1 MADDLGRQG
10 GPRCIALVGPFGS
23 GKTSLLEAI
32 MARTGAIS
40 RQGHV
45 RDGNTLGDA
54 SPEARANAMSVE
66 ANIADTEFMG
76 ERYTFI
82 DCPGSVEFQHEAGP
96 VLDGADLA
104 VVVAEAD
111 AKKVPS
117 LQLVLRDLEARGV
130 PHMLF
135 LNKIDKLS
143 GRLRDVLTLL
153 QPASSLRLV
162 LRQIPLRD
170 KGLVTGFIDLALER
184 AFVYREGME
193 SEVVAMPSGEQDREL
208 EARFSMLEQVA
219 DFDDALLEQL
229 LEDMVPDRELVFAD
243 LVREMREGLICPV
256 FLGAAEHGNGIT
268 RLLKALR
275 HEAPGLPETRAR
287 LGVEDGAGACV
298 QVLKTT
304 HSTRGG
310 KYCVARVLGGEIADG
325 AALQSAD
332 GSESKVSGIFRVLGP
347 DTIKRG
353 TATTGETVALGKVEF
368 GRTGETL
375 YLNGGRTA
383 PSRRQL
389 GTAQRPPPVLALA
402 VTPRERRD
410 DVRLSSALARIIEED
425 PSLQLSQVQSTGET
439 VLEGQGEMHLRV
451 TLERLTGKY
460 GVAVTTSAPHIP
472 YRETIR
478 RAVTKRGRHKKQS
491 GGHGQFGDVVLEIA
505 PLSRGEGNVFRE
517 TITGGVVPRQYIGS
531 VEAGVRDYLDHGG
544 PLGFPVVD
552 VAVTLTDGSYHSVDS
567 SDQAFKSAA
576 QLAMR
581 EGMPEASPVLLE
593 PIVEIT
599 VDCPT
604 EATARINAML
614 SRRRGQISGSDARAD
629 WEGWDE
635 VRAMIPASEIQDLI
649 IELRSATAGVGS
661 FTQRFDHLA
670 ELTGRLADEV
680 TEKLGRQAA

>member
-1 MADDLGRQG
+1 
-10 GPRCIALVGPFGS
+10 
-23 GKTSLLEAI
+23 
-32 MARTGAIS
+32 
-40 RQGHV
+40 
-45 RDGNTLGDA
+45 
-54 SPEARANAMSVE
+54 MSVE

-82 DCPGSVEFQHEAGP
+82 DCPGSVEFQYEAAP
-96 VLDGADLA
+96 ILNGADLA

-111 AKKVPS
+111 AKKVPA

-130 PHMLF
+130 PHVLF

-143 GRLRDVLTLL
+143 GRVRDVLTLL

-170 KGLVTGFIDLALER
+170 NGTVTGFIDLALER
-184 AFVYREGME
+184 AFVYREGSE
-193 SEVVAMPSGEQDREL
+193 SEAVALPESEQAREL

-256 FLGAAEHGNGIT
+256 FLGAAEHGNGVT

-275 HEAPGLPETRAR
+275 HEAPGITETRQR
-287 LGVEDGAGACV
+287 LGLNAAAGPCV

-310 KYCVARVLGGEIADG
+310 KMCVVRVLNGDIADG
-325 AALQSAD
+325 TALQSPEGD
-332 GSESKVSGIFRVLGP
+332 DSKVSGIFQVMG
-347 DTIKRG
+347 TETSKRG
-353 TATTGETVALGKVEF
+353 TARAGETVALGKIES
-368 GRTGETL
+368 GRTGDTL
-375 YLNGGRTA
+375 YAANGKADAGT
-383 PSRRQL
+383 RRRL
-389 GTAQRPPPVLALA
+389 AKLPPADPVMALA
-402 VTPRERRD
+402 VAPQERKD

-425 PSLQLSQVQSTGET
+425 PSLRLSQVQETGET

-460 GVAVTTSAPHIP
+460 GVAVSTAPPRIA

-478 RAVTKRGRHKKQS
+478 KRVTQRGRHKKQS
-491 GGHGQFGDVVLEIA
+491 GGHGQFGDVVLEMA
-505 PLSRGEGNVFRE
+505 PVGRGEGNQFRE

-531 VEAGVRDYLDHGG
+531 VEAGVRDYLAQGG

-552 VAVTLTDGSYHSVDS
+552 VAVTLTDGSYHTVDS
-567 SDQAFKSAA
+567 SDQAFRAAA

-581 EGMPEASPVLLE
+581 EGMPKASPVLLE
-593 PIVEIT
+593 PIMEIT
-599 VDCPT
+599 VYCPS
-604 EATARINAML
+604 EATARINAIL
-614 SRRRGQISGSDARAD
+614 SRRRGQIAGSDARD
-629 WEGWDE
+629 GWDGWDQL
-635 VRAMIPASEIQDLI
+635 RAMLPAAEVEDLI

-661 FTQRFDHLA
+661 FEQRFDHLA
-670 ELTGRLADEV
+670 ELTGRLAEEV
-680 TEKLGRQAA
+680 TERLGRQAA